1 LFGDLRGVLP
11 ADLGMGQRAV
21 WALQNPAPAAL
32 CAGFIAAGVI
42 ALVVAQRGIRR
53 ASVAPDSSLVVR
65 DIAPGA
71 LIAGGLMV
79 AFVGRDLSWVTAER
93 PAGYERLIHLFV
105 YNYDRPWPEHFDY
118 RAILTGFAIVA
129 SALVMGA
136 AIRALRPVLTLSLVG
151 AAACFSLWCLDVYM
165 IDLSP
170 HWGQRELI
178 DRYYALRK
186 DGSEPIVAWQMNWK
200 GENFYTG
207 NRIPVFVSLNNKELE
222 DWLVRNKGKR
232 AFFLLEHK
240 RLDRFKRTL
249 GKRKVYELSTERDN
263 NKFVLVKSFL

>member
-1 LFGDLRGVLP
+1 
-11 ADLGMGQRAV
+11 
-21 WALQNPAPAAL
+21 
-32 CAGFIAAGVI
+32 
-42 ALVVAQRGIRR
+42 
-53 ASVAPDSSLVVR
+53 
-65 DIAPGA
+65 
-71 LIAGGLMV
+71 MV